1 MKMCWWGCMTPNEC
15 CAIQLWLRVQNERH
29 LEVADAS
36 IAICFIYFVYDINS
50 EVKKKRNERKKSRI
64 VCYLT
69 LIVFISLDF
78 SCLFTVRLLTFMLIL
93 DVRCVPSSML
103 SPQFCFVPFGFSN
116 GTHRY
121 FVHSSIWFFVL
132 FNAVEILCNS
142 KRFVM
147 NQISPNE
154 RERRR
159 EQANFWKYAIKM
171 TLSSVYPVVVL
182 NPFRPPGGRSGFAV

>member
-1 MKMCWWGCMTPNEC
+1 MRMYDTEWVLCNTVVIA
-15 CAIQLWLRVQNERH
+15 CAKWTTFRSRRRVNCYLFH
-29 LEVADAS
+29 LFCIWHQQWS
-36 IAICFIYFVYDINS
+36 
-50 EVKKKRNERKKSRI
+50 KKKRNERKKSRI